1 MIRAMK
7 NETLLGEPDG
17 FEMPER
23 GSYTED
29 KYALIRLYCDLFSN
43 GMRYKWKGKRVY
55 VDLYAGSGLCRI
67 EGTRRVLLGSP
78 LIALSVEARF
88 DRYIF
93 CENDPNCMTALKE
106 RVKRMHPEQDV
117 HWIDGDCNEQIEHL
131 CDLIPE
137 DDLVLCFVDPD
148 DCGLHHE
155 TLKRLS
161 RSARGV
167 DFLCLLAFQM
177 DTKRAIAH
185 YQSPENRKL
194 DLMLGNSDWRDRWTQ
209 EQVTGTDLARFL
221 AIEFAGSMERLGYRP
236 TELADMRVIKRKHV
250 PLYYLALFSKHPT
263 AFKYWDQVLKYA
275 TPQRGLFD

>member
-1 MIRAMK
+1 MK
-7 NETLLGEPDG
+7 NETLLGEPDE
-17 FEMPER
+17 FVMPER

-29 KYALIRLYCDLFSN
+29 KYALIRLYCDLFSS
-43 GMRYKWKGKRVY
+43 GMRYKWRGKRTY

-67 EGTRRVLLGSP
+67 EGSDRILLGSP
-78 LIALSVEARF
+78 LIALSVESRF

-93 CENDPNCMTALKE
+93 CENDPTCMTALKG

-117 HWIDGDCNEQIEHL
+117 SWIDRDCNEQIKQI

-137 DDLVLCFVDPD
+137 DNLVLCFVDPD
-148 DCGLHHE
+148 DCGLRHE

-161 RSARGV
+161 ESARGV

-177 DTKRAIAH
+177 DAKRAITH
-185 YQSPENRKL
+185 YLNPDNRKI
-194 DLMLGNSDWRDRWTQ
+194 DEMLGNLDWRDRWTQ
-209 EQVTGTDLARFL
+209 EQLKGTDLAKFL
-221 AIEFAGSMERLGYRP
+221 ALEFARSMEGMGYRH
-236 TELADMRVIKRKHV
+236 TELADMRVIKRKHL

-275 TPQRGLFD
+275 TPQRGLFN